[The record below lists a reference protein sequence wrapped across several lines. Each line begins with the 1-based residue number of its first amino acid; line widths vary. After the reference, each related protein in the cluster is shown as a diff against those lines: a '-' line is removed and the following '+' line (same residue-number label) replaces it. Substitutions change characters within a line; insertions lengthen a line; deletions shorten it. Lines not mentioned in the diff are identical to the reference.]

1 MAIELDDGT
10 IVRSLP
16 EQVSYNDERI
26 NEQREEIDTLAA
38 RIESAL
44 AGVLHYKG
52 SVATYADLPAD
63 AEIGDV
69 YNVIDTGANYAWTG
83 TEWDELGQTVDL
95 SNLVAKTGI
104 NIMEGDYQIKNSLM
118 AKLDFKTGSHDGVI
132 GLNPNGDFVVNI
144 DGNAERAISPK
155 YDNKYS
161 IGKTT
166 SKWKELNVYTINLG
180 TSGVLK
186 YENSAFSFNDDIIPA
201 VTKSYDL
208 GSDTN
213 CFRDLF
219 LYGKARIY
227 YTSNDWYDI
236 QPNVSGSYWDLTLSR
251 NGSSL
256 ATFYRIDSS
265 KNGLSLD
272 ADVHPFSN
280 NNRDLGTTAR
290 QWKDLYLAG
299 KINPNSSGYGLTLP
313 DTSGYTADS
322 EVVDTEST
330 QTIAGEKTFNDLRI
344 QTDSNPYWTFDV
356 GATYMDIA
364 SYFSGALR
372 TILSLSQTEVI
383 TRVRFRPNNDNDKDL
398 GTSSQRWKDLYLAG
412 NLTDGTNSVN
422 IADLKALID
431 YAKAQGWIS

>member
-52 SVATYADLPAD
+52 SVATYVDLPAD

-83 TEWDELGQTVDL
+83 TEWDGLGQTVDL

-118 AKLDFKTGSHDGVI
+118 AKLDFRTGSHDGVI
-132 GLNPNGDFVVNI
+132 GLNPNGDFVMDI

-265 KNGLSLD
+265 KNGLSLN

-313 DTSGYTADS
+313 DTSSFTADS
-322 EVVDTEST
+322 EVVDTASNQEITGSKT
-330 QTIAGEKTFNDLRI
+330 FPVGTIIKINSSYYYEFTNDNSGQIGLKRNGQYGVTFDANTIRGIAGLVPR
-344 QTDSNPYWTFDV
+344 
-356 GATYMDIA
+356 A
-364 SYFSGALR
+364 
-372 TILSLSQTEVI
+372 
-383 TRVRFRPNNDNDKDL
+383 NNVSDL
-398 GTSSQRWKDLYLAG
+398 GTSGAKWKDLYLNG
-412 NLTDGTNSVN
+412 NLSDGTNSVN

-431 YAKAQGWIS
+431 YAKAQGWIN